1 MNLQSIRVRLAAWN
15 ALLVIATF
23 AATGIFSWLA
33 IRDSLSDTS
42 VPAEERRDTLNEFAW
57 TMVMASPAVL
67 VAAAAGGYAMSRRA
81 LQPVDRITRTAQ
93 VINARSLTSRLPL
106 RGVDDE
112 LERLSETLNG
122 MFARLEDGFRRVT
135 QFTADASHELRTPT
149 AVIRTTA
156 EVTRARPRT
165 EREYVTAL
173 DRILTE
179 SERMSRLIE
188 DLLLL
193 ARSDA
198 DADRLTLEPM
208 DLADVLGSACAE
220 AEILARAAGVRLTSH
235 MPTTFAA
242 TGDPDALRRLFV
254 ILLDNAVKYTAP
266 GGVIDA
272 TMQVDGAVATVD
284 VRDTGA
290 GIAAADV
297 PRIFERFYRV
307 AADRSRATGGTGL
320 GLAIAQWIATSHD
333 GEIRV
338 DSELGVG
345 SVFHVSLPVGAGR

>member
-1 MNLQSIRVRLAAWN
+1 
-15 ALLVIATF
+15 
-23 AATGIFSWLA
+23 
-33 IRDSLSDTS
+33 
-42 VPAEERRDTLNEFAW
+42 
-57 TMVMASPAVL
+57 
-67 VAAAAGGYAMSRRA
+67 
-81 LQPVDRITRTAQ
+81 
-93 VINARSLTSRLPL
+93 
-106 RGVDDE
+106 
-112 LERLSETLNG
+112 
-122 MFARLEDGFRRVT
+122 
-135 QFTADASHELRTPT
+135 
-149 AVIRTTA
+149 
-156 EVTRARPRT
+156 
-165 EREYVTAL
+165 
-173 DRILTE
+173 
-179 SERMSRLIE
+179 
-188 DLLLL
+188 LL

-235 MPTTFAA
+235 MPTMFAA